1 MPAMLSAV
9 LEEEADMYEA
19 FPPHVDPTGIT
30 ILTDSPPGKKAPLK
44 TFEEVQPLLQQSRKR
59 ELKLVIRENSWPIN
73 SPVRALLWPAL
84 CRQHQHG
91 KSMLDG
97 FYWDMVTQVFGTVE
111 LPDKPIMLPPFVE
124 ATHCLGYHL
133 TRKGRAVADRVVSVL
148 GYACPDITY
157 SPSLYPITAAL
168 LHFMPE
174 EECYHCMASLVASKD
189 KMFITQTKLL
199 NEVTWKT
206 VMQIAKKH
214 AKSAAQHLSRLSG
227 AIGPERIYTDWQWWI
242 LAALPFPHLVR
253 VLDCF
258 FHEGIKV
265 FYRVALAILI
275 LFHKH
280 STNQSSDWYAEA
292 TKNGVDHAIDKFCRN
307 MPASPTKLLRTAF
320 SIRALS
326 SQYISRVFI
335 KTEMTLKSKQV
346 ITGSRLVRSRSSDN
360 LPTSQSQ
367 VNIQMMSHTLT
378 IRESPRSSHLAL
390 WFPFPNAVFADQK
403 QHSSDL
409 RQKLFTLWSWLPV
422 RITMYQPVL
431 LYTTEEHGC
440 SLTTFY
446 VRVEHHEPTLLMIK
460 TCNNEVGIMY
470 TTEEHG
476 CSLTTFYVRV
486 EHHEPTL
493 LMIKTC
499 NNEVGIMYTTEEH
512 GCSLT
517 TFYVRVEHHEP
528 TLLMIKTCNNEV
540 GIMYTTEEH
549 GCSLTTFY
557 VRVEHH
563 EPTLLM
569 IKTCN
574 NEVGIMYTTEEHG
587 CSLTTFYVRVEHH
600 EPTLLMIKT
609 CNNEV
614 GIMYTTEEHGCSLT
628 TFYVRVEH
636 HEPTLLMIK
645 TCNNEVGIMYT
656 TEEHGCSLTTFYV
669 RVEHHD
675 PTLLMIKTC
684 NNEVGIMYTTEE
696 HGCSL
701 TTFYVRVEHHEP
713 TLLMIKTCNNEVFG
727 AYCSTRWF
735 ERNQKDER
743 GNRQA
748 YFGTGETFLFSLY
761 PERAKYPW
769 VGCGGDSKETV
780 AHGSELFMAADSR
793 MITIGGGDGQAIWMD
808 ENIRFGK
815 TDRCSTFNNPPLCPS
830 GDFEI
835 RVLEVYGFSGA

>member
-1 MPAMLSAV
+1 MPSVMLSAV
-9 LEEEADMYEA
+9 LEEEADLYEA
-19 FPPHVDPTGIT
+19 FPPHVDPSGIT

-44 TFEEVQPLLQQSRKR
+44 TYEEIQPLIQQARKR
-59 ELKLVIRENSWPIN
+59 ELKLIIRENSWPIN
-73 SPVRALLWPAL
+73 SPIRASLWPAL

-174 EECYHCMASLVASKD
+174 EDCYHCMASLVASKE
-189 KMFITQTKLL
+189 KMFITQTKLH

-214 AKSAAQHLSRLSG
+214 ASAAQHLSRLSG
-227 AIGPERIYTDWQWWI
+227 AIGPERIYADWQWWI

-280 STNQSSDWYAEA
+280 STNPSSEWHAEA

-390 WFPFPNAVFADQK
+390 WFPFPNAVFSDQQ

-431 LYTTEEHGC
+431 L
-440 SLTTFY
+440 
-446 VRVEHHEPTLLMIK
+446 
-460 TCNNEVGIMY
+460 
-470 TTEEHG
+470 
-476 CSLTTFYVRV
+476 
-486 EHHEPTL
+486 
-493 LMIKTC
+493 
-499 NNEVGIMYTTEEH
+499 
-512 GCSLT
+512 
-517 TFYVRVEHHEP
+517 
-528 TLLMIKTCNNEV
+528 
-540 GIMYTTEEH
+540 
-549 GCSLTTFY
+549 
-557 VRVEHH
+557 
-563 EPTLLM
+563 
-569 IKTCN
+569 
-574 NEVGIMYTTEEHG
+574 
-587 CSLTTFYVRVEHH
+587 
-600 EPTLLMIKT
+600 
-609 CNNEV
+609 
-614 GIMYTTEEHGCSLT
+614 
-628 TFYVRVEH
+628 
-636 HEPTLLMIK
+636 
-645 TCNNEVGIMYT
+645 
-656 TEEHGCSLTTFYV
+656 
-669 RVEHHD
+669 
-675 PTLLMIKTC
+675 
-684 NNEVGIMYTTEE
+684 YTTEE

-769 VGCGGDSKETV
+769 VGCSAGDGKEEQRV
-780 AHGSELFMAADSR
+780 AHGSELFMAADSK

-808 ENIRFGK
+808 ENIRYGK

-835 RVLEVYGFSGA
+835 RVLEVYGFAGA

>member
-1 MPAMLSAV
+1 MPSVMLSAV
-9 LEEEADMYEA
+9 LEEEADLYEA
-19 FPPHVDPTGIT
+19 FPPHVDPSGIT

-44 TFEEVQPLLQQSRKR
+44 TYEEIQPLIQQSRKR
-59 ELKLVIRENSWPIN
+59 DLKLIIRENSWPIN
-73 SPVRALLWPAL
+73 SPIRASLWPAL

-174 EECYHCMASLVASKD
+174 EECYHCMASLVASKE

-214 AKSAAQHLSRLSG
+214 AKSAAQHLLRLSG
-227 AIGPERIYTDWQWWI
+227 AIGPERIYADWQWWI

-258 FHEGIKV
+258 FHEGLKV

-280 STNQSSDWYAEA
+280 STNQNSEWYAEA

-346 ITGSRLVRSRSSDN
+346 ITGNRLVRSRSSDN

-378 IRESPRSSHLAL
+378 IREGSHSPGPRAL
-390 WFPFPNAVFADQK
+390 SMGVYPIQAIKSQILDQ
-403 QHSSDL
+403 SE
-409 RQKLFTLWSWLPV
+409 LFTLWSWLPV

-431 LYTTEEHGC
+431 L
-440 SLTTFY
+440 
-446 VRVEHHEPTLLMIK
+446 
-460 TCNNEVGIMY
+460 
-470 TTEEHG
+470 
-476 CSLTTFYVRV
+476 
-486 EHHEPTL
+486 
-493 LMIKTC
+493 
-499 NNEVGIMYTTEEH
+499 
-512 GCSLT
+512 
-517 TFYVRVEHHEP
+517 
-528 TLLMIKTCNNEV
+528 
-540 GIMYTTEEH
+540 
-549 GCSLTTFY
+549 
-557 VRVEHH
+557 
-563 EPTLLM
+563 
-569 IKTCN
+569 
-574 NEVGIMYTTEEHG
+574 
-587 CSLTTFYVRVEHH
+587 
-600 EPTLLMIKT
+600 
-609 CNNEV
+609 
-614 GIMYTTEEHGCSLT
+614 
-628 TFYVRVEH
+628 
-636 HEPTLLMIK
+636 
-645 TCNNEVGIMYT
+645 
-656 TEEHGCSLTTFYV
+656 
-669 RVEHHD
+669 
-675 PTLLMIKTC
+675 
-684 NNEVGIMYTTEE
+684 YTTEE

-769 VGCGGDSKETV
+769 VGCSAGDGKEDQRV
-780 AHGSELFMAADSR
+780 AHGSELFMAADSK

-808 ENIRFGK
+808 ENIRYGK

-835 RVLEVYGFSGA
+835 RVLEVYGFAGA

>member
-174 EECYHCMASLVASKD
+174 EECYHCMASLVASKE

-227 AIGPERIYTDWQWWI
+227 AIGPERIYADWQWWI

-460 TCNNEVGIMY
+460 TCNNEV
-470 TTEEHG
+470 
-476 CSLTTFYVRV
+476 
-486 EHHEPTL
+486 
-493 LMIKTC
+493 
-499 NNEVGIMYTTEEH
+499 
-512 GCSLT
+512 
-517 TFYVRVEHHEP
+517 
-528 TLLMIKTCNNEV
+528 
-540 GIMYTTEEH
+540 
-549 GCSLTTFY
+549 
-557 VRVEHH
+557 
-563 EPTLLM
+563 
-569 IKTCN
+569 
-574 NEVGIMYTTEEHG
+574 
-587 CSLTTFYVRVEHH
+587 
-600 EPTLLMIKT
+600 
-609 CNNEV
+609 
-614 GIMYTTEEHGCSLT
+614 
-628 TFYVRVEH
+628 
-636 HEPTLLMIK
+636 
-645 TCNNEVGIMYT
+645 
-656 TEEHGCSLTTFYV
+656 
-669 RVEHHD
+669 
-675 PTLLMIKTC
+675 
-684 NNEVGIMYTTEE
+684 
-696 HGCSL
+696 
-701 TTFYVRVEHHEP
+701 
-713 TLLMIKTCNNEVFG
+713 FG

-769 VGCGGDSKETV
+769 VGCSADNKEAV

>member
-174 EECYHCMASLVASKD
+174 EECYHCMASLVASKE

-227 AIGPERIYTDWQWWI
+227 AIGPERIYADWQWWI

-367 VNIQMMSHTLT
+367 
-378 IRESPRSSHLAL
+378 
-390 WFPFPNAVFADQK
+390 
-403 QHSSDL
+403 
-409 RQKLFTLWSWLPV
+409 LFTLWSWLPV

-431 LYTTEEHGC
+431 L
-440 SLTTFY
+440 
-446 VRVEHHEPTLLMIK
+446 
-460 TCNNEVGIMY
+460 
-470 TTEEHG
+470 
-476 CSLTTFYVRV
+476 
-486 EHHEPTL
+486 
-493 LMIKTC
+493 
-499 NNEVGIMYTTEEH
+499 
-512 GCSLT
+512 
-517 TFYVRVEHHEP
+517 
-528 TLLMIKTCNNEV
+528 
-540 GIMYTTEEH
+540 
-549 GCSLTTFY
+549 
-557 VRVEHH
+557 
-563 EPTLLM
+563 
-569 IKTCN
+569 
-574 NEVGIMYTTEEHG
+574 
-587 CSLTTFYVRVEHH
+587 
-600 EPTLLMIKT
+600 
-609 CNNEV
+609 
-614 GIMYTTEEHGCSLT
+614 
-628 TFYVRVEH
+628 
-636 HEPTLLMIK
+636 
-645 TCNNEVGIMYT
+645 
-656 TEEHGCSLTTFYV
+656 
-669 RVEHHD
+669 
-675 PTLLMIKTC
+675 
-684 NNEVGIMYTTEE
+684 YTTEE

-748 YFGTGETFLFSLY
+748 YFGTGETFLFSLH
-761 PERAKYPW
+761 PVRAKYPW
-769 VGCGGDSKETV
+769 VGTLEDKAEDEGKSHHALT
-780 AHGSELFMAADSR
+780 LFMAGDST
-793 MITIGGGDGQAIWMD
+793 MITVGGGDGQAIWMD

>member
-1 MPAMLSAV
+1 MPSAMLSAV
-9 LEEEADMYEA
+9 LEEEPDLYEA

-44 TFEEVQPLLQQSRKR
+44 TYDEVQPLLQQGRKR
-59 ELKLVIRENSWPIN
+59 ELKILIRENSWPIN
-73 SPVRALLWPAL
+73 SAVRASLWPAL
-84 CRQHQHG
+84 CKQHQHG

-174 EECYHCMASLVASKD
+174 EECYHCMASLVASKE

-227 AIGPERIYTDWQWWI
+227 AIGPERIYADWQWWI

-258 FHEGIKV
+258 FHEGVKV

-280 STNQSSDWYAEA
+280 STNQNSEWYAEA
-292 TKNGVDHAIDKFCRN
+292 TKNGVDHAVDKFCRN

-378 IRESPRSSHLAL
+378 IRERMSEETC
-390 WFPFPNAVFADQK
+390 K
-403 QHSSDL
+403 QM
-409 RQKLFTLWSWLPV
+409 LFTLWSWLPV

-431 LYTTEEHGC
+431 L
-440 SLTTFY
+440 
-446 VRVEHHEPTLLMIK
+446 
-460 TCNNEVGIMY
+460 
-470 TTEEHG
+470 
-476 CSLTTFYVRV
+476 
-486 EHHEPTL
+486 
-493 LMIKTC
+493 
-499 NNEVGIMYTTEEH
+499 
-512 GCSLT
+512 
-517 TFYVRVEHHEP
+517 
-528 TLLMIKTCNNEV
+528 
-540 GIMYTTEEH
+540 
-549 GCSLTTFY
+549 
-557 VRVEHH
+557 
-563 EPTLLM
+563 
-569 IKTCN
+569 
-574 NEVGIMYTTEEHG
+574 
-587 CSLTTFYVRVEHH
+587 
-600 EPTLLMIKT
+600 
-609 CNNEV
+609 
-614 GIMYTTEEHGCSLT
+614 
-628 TFYVRVEH
+628 
-636 HEPTLLMIK
+636 
-645 TCNNEVGIMYT
+645 
-656 TEEHGCSLTTFYV
+656 
-669 RVEHHD
+669 
-675 PTLLMIKTC
+675 
-684 NNEVGIMYTTEE
+684 YTTEE

-748 YFGTGETFLFSLY
+748 YFGTGETFLFSLH
-761 PERAKYPW
+761 PAPAKYPW
-769 VGCGGDSKETV
+769 VGCLEDGGEGEAKTPHANS
-780 AHGSELFMAADSR
+780 LFMAADNT
-793 MITIGGGDGQAIWMD
+793 MVTIGGGDGQAIWMD

>member
-1 MPAMLSAV
+1 MPSAMLSAV
-9 LEEEADMYEA
+9 LEEEPDLYEA

-44 TFEEVQPLLQQSRKR
+44 TFEEVQPLLQPGRKR
-59 ELKLVIRENSWPIN
+59 ELKLLIRENSWPIN
-73 SPVRALLWPAL
+73 SPVRAALWPAL

-174 EECYHCMASLVASKD
+174 EECYHCMASLVASKE

-227 AIGPERIYTDWQWWI
+227 AIGPERIYADWQWWI

-280 STNQSSDWYAEA
+280 STNQNSEWYAEA

-346 ITGSRLVRSRSSDN
+346 ITGARLVRSRSSDN

-378 IRESPRSSHLAL
+378 IRE
-390 WFPFPNAVFADQK
+390 
-403 QHSSDL
+403 
-409 RQKLFTLWSWLPV
+409 LFTLWSWLPV

-431 LYTTEEHGC
+431 L
-440 SLTTFY
+440 
-446 VRVEHHEPTLLMIK
+446 
-460 TCNNEVGIMY
+460 
-470 TTEEHG
+470 
-476 CSLTTFYVRV
+476 
-486 EHHEPTL
+486 
-493 LMIKTC
+493 
-499 NNEVGIMYTTEEH
+499 
-512 GCSLT
+512 
-517 TFYVRVEHHEP
+517 
-528 TLLMIKTCNNEV
+528 
-540 GIMYTTEEH
+540 
-549 GCSLTTFY
+549 
-557 VRVEHH
+557 
-563 EPTLLM
+563 
-569 IKTCN
+569 
-574 NEVGIMYTTEEHG
+574 
-587 CSLTTFYVRVEHH
+587 
-600 EPTLLMIKT
+600 
-609 CNNEV
+609 
-614 GIMYTTEEHGCSLT
+614 
-628 TFYVRVEH
+628 
-636 HEPTLLMIK
+636 
-645 TCNNEVGIMYT
+645 
-656 TEEHGCSLTTFYV
+656 
-669 RVEHHD
+669 
-675 PTLLMIKTC
+675 
-684 NNEVGIMYTTEE
+684 YTTEE

-769 VGCGGDSKETV
+769 VGCAALADGKGDERV
-780 AHGSELFMAADSR
+780 AHGSELFMAADSK

>member
-1 MPAMLSAV
+1 MPSAMLSAV
-9 LEEEADMYEA
+9 LEEEPDLYEA

-44 TFEEVQPLLQQSRKR
+44 TFEEIQPLLQQGRKR
-59 ELKLVIRENSWPIN
+59 ELKLLIRENSWPIN
-73 SPVRALLWPAL
+73 SPVRASLWPAL

-174 EECYHCMASLVASKD
+174 EECYHCMASLVASKE

-227 AIGPERIYTDWQWWI
+227 GIGPERIYADWQWWI

-280 STNQSSDWYAEA
+280 STNQNSEWYAEA

-378 IRESPRSSHLAL
+378 IREKMSEETC
-390 WFPFPNAVFADQK
+390 K
-403 QHSSDL
+403 QM
-409 RQKLFTLWSWLPV
+409 LFTLWSWLPV

-431 LYTTEEHGC
+431 L
-440 SLTTFY
+440 
-446 VRVEHHEPTLLMIK
+446 
-460 TCNNEVGIMY
+460 
-470 TTEEHG
+470 
-476 CSLTTFYVRV
+476 
-486 EHHEPTL
+486 
-493 LMIKTC
+493 
-499 NNEVGIMYTTEEH
+499 
-512 GCSLT
+512 
-517 TFYVRVEHHEP
+517 
-528 TLLMIKTCNNEV
+528 
-540 GIMYTTEEH
+540 
-549 GCSLTTFY
+549 
-557 VRVEHH
+557 
-563 EPTLLM
+563 
-569 IKTCN
+569 
-574 NEVGIMYTTEEHG
+574 
-587 CSLTTFYVRVEHH
+587 
-600 EPTLLMIKT
+600 
-609 CNNEV
+609 
-614 GIMYTTEEHGCSLT
+614 
-628 TFYVRVEH
+628 
-636 HEPTLLMIK
+636 
-645 TCNNEVGIMYT
+645 
-656 TEEHGCSLTTFYV
+656 
-669 RVEHHD
+669 
-675 PTLLMIKTC
+675 
-684 NNEVGIMYTTEE
+684 YTTEE

-748 YFGTGETFLFSLY
+748 YFGTGETFLFSLH
-761 PERAKYPW
+761 PQRAKYPW
-769 VGCGGDSKETV
+769 VGCLQDDQGDSKTPH
-780 AHGSELFMAADSR
+780 ANSLFMAADST
-793 MITIGGGDGQAIWMD
+793 MITVGGGDGQAIWMD

>member
-174 EECYHCMASLVASKD
+174 EECYHCMASLVASKE

-227 AIGPERIYTDWQWWI
+227 AIGPERIYADWQWWI

-460 TCNNEVGIMY
+460 TCNNEV
-470 TTEEHG
+470 
-476 CSLTTFYVRV
+476 
-486 EHHEPTL
+486 
-493 LMIKTC
+493 
-499 NNEVGIMYTTEEH
+499 
-512 GCSLT
+512 
-517 TFYVRVEHHEP
+517 
-528 TLLMIKTCNNEV
+528 
-540 GIMYTTEEH
+540 
-549 GCSLTTFY
+549 
-557 VRVEHH
+557 
-563 EPTLLM
+563 
-569 IKTCN
+569 
-574 NEVGIMYTTEEHG
+574 
-587 CSLTTFYVRVEHH
+587 
-600 EPTLLMIKT
+600 
-609 CNNEV
+609 
-614 GIMYTTEEHGCSLT
+614 
-628 TFYVRVEH
+628 
-636 HEPTLLMIK
+636 
-645 TCNNEVGIMYT
+645 
-656 TEEHGCSLTTFYV
+656 
-669 RVEHHD
+669 
-675 PTLLMIKTC
+675 
-684 NNEVGIMYTTEE
+684 
-696 HGCSL
+696 
-701 TTFYVRVEHHEP
+701 
-713 TLLMIKTCNNEVFG
+713 FG

-748 YFGTGETFLFSLY
+748 YFGTGETFLFSLH
-761 PERAKYPW
+761 PVRAKYPW
-769 VGCGGDSKETV
+769 VGTLEDKAEDEGKSHHALT
-780 AHGSELFMAADSR
+780 LFMAGDST
-793 MITIGGGDGQAIWMD
+793 MITVGGGDGQAIWMD